1 MRHSRLIIIVLT
13 IITAAIVVL
22 TYIGIDFPTLVKW
35 SYDMFSTAFLEMIY
49 KLGFLAILVVGLARL
64 PLILSWW
71 LKRKDKQID
80 TWLIE
85 KDKQFSIILEALQE
99 ERKFL
104 SDHVDKELNKLDRN
118 LKHYRKSYEK
128 RLNNLEEKSFP
139 KPHI

>member
-13 IITAAIVVL
+13 IITAFIVIL

-35 SYDMFSTAFLEMIY
+35 SYNMFSTAFLEMIY
-49 KLGFLAILVVGLARL
+49 KLGFLAILVVGLTRL

-71 LKRKDKQID
+71 LKRKDEQID
-80 TWLIE
+80 IWLKS
-85 KDKQFSIILEALQE
+85 KDEQFNTILAALQD

-118 LKHYRKSYEK
+118 LEHYRESYEK
-128 RLNNLEEKSFP
+128 RLDKLEESQN
-139 KPHI
+139 I